1 MSIYKGIW
9 SKSMIRKNFW
19 QSVTLH
25 VVMLLC
31 MMTSICFA
39 QDAFTKLGRG
49 VANTLTGWI
58 ELPKNIYNTSV
69 EGNAF
74 TGMTL
79 GLAKGAGMTFVRTGA
94 GIYEIATFPF
104 PLPENYRPILE
115 PEYVF

>member
-1 MSIYKGIW
+1 MRKTFWTGVTVNV
-9 SKSMIRKNFW
+9 MIF
-19 QSVTLH
+19 V
-25 VVMLLC
+25 C
-31 MMTSICFA
+31 MMATVCYA

-49 VANTLTGWI
+49 VANTLTGWV
-58 ELPKNIYNTSV
+58 ELPKNIYNISI
-69 EGNAF
+69 EDNAF
-74 TGMTL
+74 AGMTL